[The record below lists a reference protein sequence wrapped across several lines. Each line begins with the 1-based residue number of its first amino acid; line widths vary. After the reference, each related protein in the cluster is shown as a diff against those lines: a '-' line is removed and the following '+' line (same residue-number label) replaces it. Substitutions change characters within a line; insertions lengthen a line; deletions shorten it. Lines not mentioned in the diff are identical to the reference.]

1 MKQTLYTLLSLF
13 LLISCQQEDILSEQ
27 GKGYLQLTDLSLASP
42 TIESVH
48 TRAVDTDLY
57 IEILSGT
64 EPIQSYEPGQFP
76 QEKIELEAGEYTL
89 KAYNDAYKNKTANA
103 PQYYVE
109 TTFTIQAEKVTYPTI
124 SVPMV
129 NVGISLA
136 TLSDELQGL
145 FNDVKLSFYTTDEQI
160 VTVLQPG
167 ETVYMNYAEDITFT
181 FTYTLTATNAD
192 NETFTTEKKTYGNVE
207 GEKVEPGHCYI
218 ITYSLASPTQLK
230 TIVNP

>member
-27 GKGYLQLTDLSLASP
+27 EKKGYLQLTNLSLVSP
-42 TIESVH
+42 TIESVQ
-48 TRAVDTDLY
+48 TRAVDEDLY
-57 IEILSGT
+57 VEITGT
-64 EPIQSYEPGQFP
+64 DVNDTYEPGTLP
-76 QEKIELEAGEYTL
+76 NKIELEAGEYTL
-89 KAYNDAYKNKTANA
+89 KAYNEAYQNKTANA

-109 TTFTIQAEKVTYPTI
+109 ETFAIEAEKVTYPTI
-124 SVPMV
+124 AVPMV

-167 ETVYMNYAEDITFT
+167 ETVYMDYAEDMTL
-181 FTYTLTATNAD
+181 TYTLTATNAD

-207 GEKVEPGHCYI
+207 GEKIEPGHCYV
-218 ITYSLASPTQLK
+218 ITYSLASSTQLK
-230 TIVNP
+230 TTVNP

>member
-13 LLISCQQEDILSEQ
+13 LLISCQQEDILSKQ

-48 TRAVDTDLY
+48 TRAVDEDLY
-57 IEILSGT
+57 VEIIGT
-64 EPIQSYEPGQFP
+64 DVNNTYEPGTFP
-76 QEKIELEAGEYTL
+76 CKIELEAGEYTL
-89 KAYNDAYKNKTANA
+89 KAYNEAYQNKTSNA

-109 TTFTIQAEKVTYPTI
+109 TTFIIQAEKVTYPTI

-136 TLSDELQGL
+136 TLSDELQEL
-145 FNDVKLSFYTTDEQI
+145 FSDVELSFYTTNEQA
-160 VTVLQPG
+160 TTTLQPG
-167 ETVYMNYAEDITFT
+167 GIAYMDYAEDMT

-192 NETFTTEKKTYGNVE
+192 DETFTTEKKTYGNVE
-207 GEKVEPGHCYI
+207 GEKVEPGHCYV

-230 TIVNP
+230 TTVNP

>member
-1 MKQTLYTLLSLF
+1 MKHTLYTLLSFF

-27 GKGYLQLTDLSLASP
+27 GKGYLQLTDLSLVSP

-48 TRAVDTDLY
+48 TRAVDEDLY
-57 IEILSGT
+57 VEIIGT
-64 EPIQSYEPGQFP
+64 DVNNTYEPGTFP
-76 QEKIELEAGEYTL
+76 SKIELKAGEYTL
-89 KAYNDAYKNKTANA
+89 KAYNEAYKNKTSNA

-136 TLSDELQGL
+136 TLSDELQEL
-145 FNDVKLSFYTTDEQI
+145 FSDVELSFYTTNEQA
-160 VTVLQPG
+160 TTTLQPG
-167 ETVYMNYAEDITFT
+167 GIAYMDYAEDMT

-192 NETFTTEKKTYGNVE
+192 NETFTTEKKIYGDME
-207 GEKVEPGHCYI
+207 GEKVKLGHCYVI
-218 ITYSLASPTQLK
+218 SYSLASPTQLK
-230 TIVNP
+230 TTVNP

>member
-27 GKGYLQLTDLSLASP
+27 EKKGYLQLTNLSLVSP
-42 TIESVH
+42 TIESVQ
-48 TRAVDTDLY
+48 TRAVDEDLY
-57 IEILSGT
+57 VEITGT
-64 EPIQSYEPGQFP
+64 DVNDTYEPGTLP
-76 QEKIELEAGEYTL
+76 NKIELEAGEYTL
-89 KAYNDAYKNKTANA
+89 KAYNEAYQNKTANA

-109 TTFTIQAEKVTYPTI
+109 ETFAIEAEKVTYPTI

-145 FNDVKLSFYTTDEQI
+145 FNDVKLSFYTTDKQTE
-160 VTVLQPG
+160 TVLQPE
-167 ETVYMNYAEDITFT
+167 ETVYMDYAEDMTL
-181 FTYTLTATNAD
+181 TYTLTATNAD

-207 GEKVEPGHCYI
+207 GEKIEPGHCYV
-218 ITYSLASPTQLK
+218 ITYSLASSTQLK
-230 TIVNP
+230 TTVNP

>member
-1 MKQTLYTLLSLF
+1 MKQILYTLLSLF

-27 GKGYLQLTDLSLASP
+27 EKKGYLQLTNLSLVSP
-42 TIESVH
+42 TIESVQ
-48 TRAVDTDLY
+48 TRAVDEDLY
-57 IEILSGT
+57 VEITGT
-64 EPIQSYEPGQFP
+64 DVNDTYEPGTLP
-76 QEKIELEAGEYTL
+76 NKIELEAGEYTL
-89 KAYNDAYKNKTANA
+89 KAYNEAYQNKTANA

-109 TTFTIQAEKVTYPTI
+109 ETFTIEAEKVTYPTI

-145 FNDVKLSFYTTDEQI
+145 FNDVELSFYTTDEQTE
-160 VTVLQPG
+160 TVLQSG
-167 ETVYMNYAEDITFT
+167 ETVYMDYAEDMT

-207 GEKVEPGHCYI
+207 GEKVESGHCYV
-218 ITYSLASPTQLK
+218 ITYSLASSTQLK
-230 TIVNP
+230 TTVNP

>member
-27 GKGYLQLTDLSLASP
+27 EKKGYLQLTDLSLISP
-42 TIESVH
+42 TIESVQ
-48 TRAVDTDLY
+48 TRAVDEDLY
-57 IEILSGT
+57 VEITGT
-64 EPIQSYEPGQFP
+64 DVNDTYEPGTLP
-76 QEKIELEAGEYTL
+76 NKIELEAGEYTL

-109 TTFTIQAEKVTYPTI
+109 TTFTIEAEKVTYPTI

-145 FNDVKLSFYTTDEQI
+145 FNDVELSFYTTNEQT

-167 ETVYMNYAEDITFT
+167 ETVYMDYAEYMT

-207 GEKVEPGHCYI
+207 GEKVEPGHCYVI
-218 ITYSLASPTQLK
+218 NYSLASPTQLK
-230 TIVNP
+230 TTVNP

>member
-1 MKQTLYTLLSLF
+1 MKHTLYTLLSFF

-27 GKGYLQLTDLSLASP
+27 GKGYLQLTDLSLVSP

-48 TRAVDTDLY
+48 TRAVDEDLY
-57 IEILSGT
+57 VEIIGT
-64 EPIQSYEPGQFP
+64 DVNNTYEPGTFP
-76 QEKIELEAGEYTL
+76 SKIELKAGEYTL
-89 KAYNDAYKNKTANA
+89 KAYNEAYKNKTSNA

-109 TTFTIQAEKVTYPTI
+109 TTFTIQAEKVTYPII

-129 NVGISLA
+129 NIGISLA
-136 TLSDELQGL
+136 TLSEELQGL
-145 FNDVKLSFYTTDEQI
+145 FNDVELSFYTTNEQT

-167 ETVYMNYAEDITFT
+167 ETVYMDYAEDMT

-207 GEKVEPGHCYI
+207 GEKVKPGHCYV
-218 ITYSLASPTQLK
+218 ITYSLASPIQLK
-230 TIVNP
+230 TTVNP

>member
-1 MKQTLYTLLSLF
+1 MKQTLYTLLSIF

-27 GKGYLQLTDLSLASP
+27 EKKGYLQLTNLSLVSP
-42 TIESVH
+42 TIESVQ

-57 IEILSGT
+57 IEILSET
-64 EPIQSYEPGQFP
+64 EPIKSYEPGQFP

-89 KAYNDAYKNKTANA
+89 KAYNKAYQNKTANA

-109 TTFTIQAEKVTYPTI
+109 ETFAIEAEKVTYPTI
-124 SVPMV
+124 AVPMV

-145 FNDVKLSFYTTDEQI
+145 FNDVKLSFYTTDEQTE
-160 VTVLQPG
+160 TVLQPG
-167 ETVYMNYAEDITFT
+167 ETVYMDYAEAMT

-192 NETFTTEKKTYGNVE
+192 NETFTTERKTYGNVE

>member
-1 MKQTLYTLLSLF
+1 MKHTLYTLLSFF

-27 GKGYLQLTDLSLASP
+27 GKGYLQLTDLSLVSP
-42 TIESVH
+42 TIENVH
-48 TRAVDTDLY
+48 TRAVDEDLY
-57 IEILSGT
+57 VEIIGT
-64 EPIQSYEPGQFP
+64 DVNNTYEPGTFP
-76 QEKIELEAGEYTL
+76 NKIELKAGEYTL
-89 KAYNDAYKNKTANA
+89 KAYNEAYKNKTANA

-145 FNDVKLSFYTTDEQI
+145 FNDVELSLYTTDEQT
-160 VTVLQPG
+160 VTVLQTG
-167 ETVYMNYAEDITFT
+167 ETVYMDYAEDMT

-207 GEKVEPGHCYI
+207 GEKIEPGHCYV

-230 TIVNP
+230 TTVNP

>member
-1 MKQTLYTLLSLF
+1 MKHTLYTLLSFF

-27 GKGYLQLTDLSLASP
+27 GKGYLQLTDLSLVSP

-48 TRAVDTDLY
+48 TRAVDEDLY
-57 IEILSGT
+57 VEIIGT
-64 EPIQSYEPGQFP
+64 DVNNTYEPGTFP
-76 QEKIELEAGEYTL
+76 SKIELKAGEYTL
-89 KAYNDAYKNKTANA
+89 KAYNEAYKNKTSNA

-136 TLSDELQGL
+136 TLSDELQEL
-145 FNDVKLSFYTTDEQI
+145 FSDVELSFYTTNEQA
-160 VTVLQPG
+160 TTTLQPG
-167 ETVYMNYAEDITFT
+167 GIAYMDYAEDMT

-207 GEKVEPGHCYI
+207 GEKVEPGHCYV
-218 ITYSLASPTQLK
+218 ITYSLASPIQLK
-230 TIVNP
+230 TTVNP

>member
-27 GKGYLQLTDLSLASP
+27 EKKGYLQLTDLSLISP
-42 TIESVH
+42 IIESVQ

-57 IEILSGT
+57 IEILSET
-64 EPIQSYEPGQFP
+64 EEPGQFP

-109 TTFTIQAEKVTYPTI
+109 TTFTIEAEKVTYPTI
-124 SVPMV
+124 AVPMV

-145 FNDVKLSFYTTDEQI
+145 FNDVKLSFYTTDEQTE
-160 VTVLQPG
+160 TVLQAG
-167 ETVYMNYAEDITFT
+167 ETVYMDYAEDMT

-207 GEKVEPGHCYI
+207 GEKIEPGHCYV
-218 ITYSLASPTQLK
+218 ITYSLASSTQLK
-230 TIVNP
+230 TTVNP

>member
-1 MKQTLYTLLSLF
+1 MKRTLYILLNLF

-27 GKGYLQLTDLSLASP
+27 GKGYLQLTDLSLVSP

-48 TRAVDTDLY
+48 TRAVDEDLY
-57 IEILSGT
+57 VEIIGT
-64 EPIQSYEPGQFP
+64 DVNNTYEPGTFP
-76 QEKIELEAGEYTL
+76 SKIELEAGEYTL
-89 KAYNDAYKNKTANA
+89 KAYNEAYKNKTSNT

-136 TLSDELQGL
+136 TLSDELQEL
-145 FNDVKLSFYTTDEQI
+145 FSDVELSFYTTNEQA
-160 VTVLQPG
+160 TTTLQPG
-167 ETVYMNYAEDITFT
+167 GIAYMDYAEDMT

-192 NETFTTEKKTYGNVE
+192 NETFTTEKKIYGDME
-207 GEKVEPGHCYI
+207 GEKVKLGHCYVI
-218 ITYSLASPTQLK
+218 SYSLASPTQLK
-230 TIVNP
+230 TTVNP

>member
-1 MKQTLYTLLSLF
+1 MKHTLYTLLSFF
-13 LLISCQQEDILSEQ
+13 LLISCQQEDILPEQ

-42 TIESVH
+42 TIENVH
-48 TRAVDTDLY
+48 TRAVDEDLY
-57 IEILSGT
+57 VEIIGT
-64 EPIQSYEPGQFP
+64 DVNNTYEPGTFP
-76 QEKIELEAGEYTL
+76 SKIELEAGEYTL
-89 KAYNDAYKNKTANA
+89 KAYNEAYKNKTSNT

-145 FNDVKLSFYTTDEQI
+145 FNDVELSFYTTDEQT

-167 ETVYMNYAEDITFT
+167 ETIYMDYAEDMT

-192 NETFTTEKKTYGNVE
+192 NETFTTERKTYGKVE
-207 GEKVEPGHCYI
+207 GEKVEPGHCYV

-230 TIVNP
+230 TTVNP

>member
-1 MKQTLYTLLSLF
+1 MKHTLYTLLSFF

-27 GKGYLQLTDLSLASP
+27 GKGYLQLTDLSLVSP

-48 TRAVDTDLY
+48 TRAVDEDLY
-57 IEILSGT
+57 VEIIGT
-64 EPIQSYEPGQFP
+64 DVNNTYEPGTFP
-76 QEKIELEAGEYTL
+76 SKIELKAGEYTL
-89 KAYNDAYKNKTANA
+89 KAYNKAYKNKTANA

-145 FNDVKLSFYTTDEQI
+145 FNDVKLSFYTTDEQTE
-160 VTVLQPG
+160 TVLQPG
-167 ETVYMNYAEDITFT
+167 ETVYMDYAEAMT

-207 GEKVEPGHCYI
+207 GEKVEPGHCYVI
-218 ITYSLASPTQLK
+218 SYSLASPTQLK
-230 TIVNP
+230 TTVNP

>member
-27 GKGYLQLTDLSLASP
+27 GKGYLQLTDLSLVSP

-48 TRAVDTDLY
+48 TRAVDEDLY
-57 IEILSGT
+57 VEIIGT
-64 EPIQSYEPGQFP
+64 DVNNTYEPGTFP
-76 QEKIELEAGEYTL
+76 NKIELEAGEYTL
-89 KAYNDAYKNKTANA
+89 KAYNEAYKNKTSNA

-145 FNDVKLSFYTTDEQI
+145 FNDVELSYTTDEQTE
-160 VTVLQPG
+160 TVLQPG
-167 ETVYMNYAEDITFT
+167 ETIYMDYAEGMT

-192 NETFTTEKKTYGNVE
+192 NETFTTERKTYGNVE
-207 GEKVEPGHCYI
+207 GEKVEPGHCYV

-230 TIVNP
+230 TTVNP

>member
-1 MKQTLYTLLSLF
+1 MKQILYTLLSLF

-27 GKGYLQLTDLSLASP
+27 EKKGYLQLTDLSLISP
-42 TIESVH
+42 TIESVQ
-48 TRAVDTDLY
+48 TRAVDEDLY
-57 IEILSGT
+57 VEITGT
-64 EPIQSYEPGQFP
+64 DVNDTYEPGTLP
-76 QEKIELEAGEYTL
+76 NKIELEAGEYTL
-89 KAYNDAYKNKTANA
+89 KAYNEAYQNKTANA

-145 FNDVKLSFYTTDEQI
+145 FNDVELSFYTTDEQT

-167 ETVYMNYAEDITFT
+167 ETVYMDYAKDMT

-192 NETFTTEKKTYGNVE
+192 DETFTTEKKTYGNVE

>member
-1 MKQTLYTLLSLF
+1 MKQILYTLLSLF

-27 GKGYLQLTDLSLASP
+27 EKKGYLQLTDLSLVSP

-64 EPIQSYEPGQFP
+64 EPIQSYEPGKFP

-89 KAYNDAYKNKTANA
+89 KAYNEAYKNKTANT
-103 PQYYVE
+103 PQYYME

-145 FNDVKLSFYTTDEQI
+145 FNDVELSFYTTNEQT

-167 ETVYMNYAEDITFT
+167 ETVYMDYAEYMT

-207 GEKVEPGHCYI
+207 GEKVEPGHCYVI
-218 ITYSLASPTQLK
+218 NYSLASPTQPK
-230 TIVNP
+230 TTVNP

>member
-1 MKQTLYTLLSLF
+1 MKRTLYILLNLF

-27 GKGYLQLTDLSLASP
+27 GKGYLQLTDLSLVSP

-48 TRAVDTDLY
+48 TRAVDEDLY
-57 IEILSGT
+57 VEIIGT
-64 EPIQSYEPGQFP
+64 DVNNTYEPGTFP
-76 QEKIELEAGEYTL
+76 SKIELEAGEYTL
-89 KAYNDAYKNKTANA
+89 KAYNEAYQNKTPNA

-109 TTFTIQAEKVTYPTI
+109 TTFIIQAEKVTYPTI

-145 FNDVKLSFYTTDEQI
+145 FNDVELSFYTTDEQT

-167 ETVYMNYAEDITFT
+167 ETVYMDYAEDMT

-192 NETFTTEKKTYGNVE
+192 DETFTTEKKTYGNVE
-207 GEKVEPGHCYI
+207 GEKVEPGHCYV

-230 TIVNP
+230 TTVNP

>member
-1 MKQTLYTLLSLF
+1 MKQTLYILLSLF

-27 GKGYLQLTDLSLASP
+27 EKKGYLQLTDLSLISP
-42 TIESVH
+42 TIESVQ

-64 EPIQSYEPGQFP
+64 EPIKSYEPGQFP

-89 KAYNDAYKNKTANA
+89 KTYNDAYKNKTNNA

-109 TTFTIQAEKVTYPTI
+109 TTFIIEAEKVTYPTI

-145 FNDVKLSFYTTDEQI
+145 FNDVKLSFYTTDEQTE
-160 VTVLQPG
+160 TVLQPG
-167 ETVYMNYAEDITFT
+167 ETVYMDYAEDMT

-207 GEKVEPGHCYI
+207 GEKVESGHCYV
-218 ITYSLASPTQLK
+218 ITYSLASSTQLK
-230 TIVNP
+230 TTVNP

>member
-1 MKQTLYTLLSLF
+1 MKHTLYTLLSFF
-13 LLISCQQEDILSEQ
+13 LLISCQQEDILPEQ

-42 TIESVH
+42 TIENVH
-48 TRAVDTDLY
+48 TRAVDEDLY
-57 IEILSGT
+57 VEIIGT
-64 EPIQSYEPGQFP
+64 DVNNTYEPGTFP
-76 QEKIELEAGEYTL
+76 SKIELEAGEYTL
-89 KAYNDAYKNKTANA
+89 KAYNKAYKNKTSNT

-145 FNDVKLSFYTTDEQI
+145 FNNVKLSFYTTDEQT

-167 ETVYMNYAEDITFT
+167 ETIYMDYAEDMT

-192 NETFTTEKKTYGNVE
+192 NEIFTTERKTYGKVE
-207 GEKVEPGHCYI
+207 GEKVEPGHCYV
-218 ITYSLASPTQLK
+218 ITYSLASPIQLK
-230 TIVNP
+230 TTVNP

>member
-27 GKGYLQLTDLSLASP
+27 EKKGYLQLTNLSLVSP
-42 TIESVH
+42 TIESVQ
-48 TRAVDTDLY
+48 TRAVDEDLY
-57 IEILSGT
+57 VEITGT
-64 EPIQSYEPGQFP
+64 DVNDTYEPGTLP
-76 QEKIELEAGEYTL
+76 NKIELEAGEYTL

-145 FNDVKLSFYTTDEQI
+145 FNDVKLSFYTTDKQTE
-160 VTVLQPG
+160 TVLQPG
-167 ETVYMNYAEDITFT
+167 ETVYMDYAEGMT

-192 NETFTTEKKTYGNVE
+192 NETFTTEKKIYGKVE
-207 GEKVEPGHCYI
+207 GEKVEPGHCYV
-218 ITYSLASPTQLK
+218 ITYSLASSTQLK
-230 TIVNP
+230 TTVNP

>member
-1 MKQTLYTLLSLF
+1 MKHTLYTLLSFF

-27 GKGYLQLTDLSLASP
+27 GKGYLQLTDLSLVSP

-48 TRAVDTDLY
+48 TRAVDEDLY
-57 IEILSGT
+57 VEIIGT
-64 EPIQSYEPGQFP
+64 DVNNTYEPGTFP
-76 QEKIELEAGEYTL
+76 SKIELKAGEYTL
-89 KAYNDAYKNKTANA
+89 KAYNEAYKNKTSNA

-145 FNDVKLSFYTTDEQI
+145 FNDVELSFYTTYAQT

-167 ETVYMNYAEDITFT
+167 KTVYMDYAEDMT

-192 NETFTTEKKTYGNVE
+192 NETFTTEKKTYGKVE
-207 GEKVEPGHCYI
+207 EEKVEPGHCYV

-230 TIVNP
+230 TTVNP

>member
-1 MKQTLYTLLSLF
+1 MKQILYTLLSLF

-27 GKGYLQLTDLSLASP
+27 EKKGYLQLTNLSLVSP
-42 TIESVH
+42 TIESVQ
-48 TRAVDTDLY
+48 TRALDEDLY
-57 IEILSGT
+57 VEITGT
-64 EPIQSYEPGQFP
+64 DVNDTYEPGTLP
-76 QEKIELEAGEYTL
+76 NKIELEAGEYTL
-89 KAYNDAYKNKTANA
+89 KAYNEAYQNKTANA

-109 TTFTIQAEKVTYPTI
+109 ETFTIEAEKVTYPTI

-145 FNDVKLSFYTTDEQI
+145 FNDVKLSFYTTDKQTE
-160 VTVLQPG
+160 TVLQPG
-167 ETVYMNYAEDITFT
+167 ETVYMDYAEDMT

-207 GEKVEPGHCYI
+207 GEKVESGHCYV
-218 ITYSLASPTQLK
+218 ITYSLASSTQLK
-230 TIVNP
+230 TTVNP

>member
-1 MKQTLYTLLSLF
+1 MKQTFYILLSLF

-64 EPIQSYEPGQFP
+64 ESIQSYEPGQFP

-89 KAYNDAYKNKTANA
+89 KAYNEAYQNKTANA

-145 FNDVKLSFYTTDEQI
+145 FSDVALSFYTTDEQA
-160 VTVLQPG
+160 TTTLQPG
-167 ETVYMNYAEDITFT
+167 GIAYMDYAEDMT
-181 FTYTLTATNAD
+181 FTYTLKATNAD
-192 NETFTTEKKTYGNVE
+192 NETFTTEKKIYGKVE
-207 GEKVEPGHCYI
+207 GEKVEPGHCYVI
-218 ITYSLASPTQLK
+218 SYSLASPTQLK
-230 TIVNP
+230 TTVNP

>member
-1 MKQTLYTLLSLF
+1 MKHTLYTLLSFF

-27 GKGYLQLTDLSLASP
+27 GKGYLQLTDLSLVSP

-48 TRAVDTDLY
+48 TRAVDEDLY
-57 IEILSGT
+57 VEIIGT
-64 EPIQSYEPGQFP
+64 DVNNTYEPGTLP
-76 QEKIELEAGEYTL
+76 NKIELEAGEYTL
-89 KAYNDAYKNKTANA
+89 KAYNEAYKNKTGNA

-109 TTFTIQAEKVTYPTI
+109 TTFTIEAEKVTYPTI

-145 FNDVKLSFYTTDEQI
+145 FNDVKLSFYTTDEQTE
-160 VTVLQPG
+160 TVLQPG
-167 ETVYMNYAEDITFT
+167 ETVYMDYAEAMT

-207 GEKVEPGHCYI
+207 GEKVESGHCYV